1 MAYKMFDW
9 QSIDTVLLDMDGTLL
24 DLHFDTF
31 FWLEHL
37 PLRYAQIH
45 SIDTE
50 EARQWLH
57 ERIIQQQGSLN
68 WYCIDYWTQELSVPV
83 AELKKEVADKIGFRP
98 HVHDFLASLKQHG
111 IRSVIVTNAHQDSL
125 NLKIEKTGLNQLVDE
140 VICSHDFA
148 MAKETPGFWD
158 KLQEVEPFDKQRTLL
173 IDDSFAVLESAR
185 AYGIRYL
192 LSIFQPDSQ
201 QPKREIENFA
211 AIEHFNEITPK

>member
-1 MAYKMFDW
+1 MFDW

-31 FWLEHL
+31 FWLEYL

-45 SIDTE
+45 SMETE

-68 WYCIDYWTQELSVPV
+68 WYCLDYWTQELNVPV
-83 AELKKEVADKIGFRP
+83 AELKKEVADKIAFRP
-98 HVHDFLASLKQHG
+98 HVHGFLASLKLQG

-125 NLKIEKTGLNQLVDE
+125 MLKIEKTGLNKLVDD
-140 VICSHDFA
+140 VICSHDFS
-148 MAKETPGFWD
+148 MAKETSGFWD
-158 KLQEVEPFDKQRTLL
+158 KLKEVEPFDKERTLL
-173 IDDSFAVLESAR
+173 IDDSFAVLNSAR
-185 AYGIRYL
+185 EYGIRYL

-201 QPKREIENFA
+201 QPKREITDFA
-211 AIEHFNEITPK
+211 AIEHFNEIIPK